1 VVALAGVTEA
11 KETGLRFAV
20 LGPLEVTRSGE
31 RLSLGGHQQRA
42 VLALLLAESGTVVSV
57 GRLGDALW
65 GQETPS
71 GFVTT
76 VQTYV
81 FHLRE
86 VLEPDRGHG
95 APWRVLVTEPGGYR
109 LDTGGSIVDSAIFE
123 ASVQAGRDALER
135 HAYAEASAELTRGL
149 RLWRGEVFADVADL
163 GFAAPIVARLE
174 EMRTI
179 AQGLKIEAE
188 LALGRH
194 AAALPEIDRLLAEH
208 PLQEQFHEQRMVAL
222 YRLDRQADA
231 LAAYREVRSRLHH
244 ELGIEPSAHLQ
255 ELHQAVLAQDPVL
268 GWQPQVATESPAN
281 VPRTM
286 VEATRSP
293 PVAKPTGSPLPPG
306 GSGRSRFAG
315 HRIQPGHQILFASA
329 AVLLTAGLLVLSVVQ
344 WTHSAPSSF
353 PANSVGSVDN
363 DGRLADSVRVGLK
376 GL

>member
-1 VVALAGVTEA
+1 LAGVAKA

-65 GQETPS
+65 GQDTPS

-95 APWRVLVTEPGGYR
+95 APGRVLVTEPGGYR
-109 LDTGGSIVDSAIFE
+109 LDTGGSIVDSALFE
-123 ASVQAGRDALER
+123 ASVQAGRDALES
-135 HAYAEASAELTRGL
+135 HAYEEASAELAHGL
-149 RLWRGEVFADVADL
+149 GLWRGEVFADVADL

-208 PLQEQFHEQRMVAL
+208 PLQEQLHEQRMTAL

-231 LAAYREVRSRLHH
+231 LAAYREVRRRLHH

-255 ELHQAVLAQDPVL
+255 ELHRAVLAQDPVL
-268 GWQPQVATESPAN
+268 DWQPQSLPESPAN
-281 VPRTM
+281 VSRTM

-293 PVAKPTGSPLPPG
+293 PAAEPTGSLLPPV
-306 GSGRSRFAG
+306 GSGRSRFARY
-315 HRIQPGHQILFASA
+315 RIQPGHRTLVASA
-329 AVLLTAGLLVLSVVQ
+329 AVLLTAGLLS
-344 WTHSAPSSF
+344 
-353 PANSVGSVDN
+353 SVGRSMDPLRPFVVPSQQCWL
-363 DGRLADSVRVGLK
+363 GRPRRPAGRFSESGP
-376 GL
+376 